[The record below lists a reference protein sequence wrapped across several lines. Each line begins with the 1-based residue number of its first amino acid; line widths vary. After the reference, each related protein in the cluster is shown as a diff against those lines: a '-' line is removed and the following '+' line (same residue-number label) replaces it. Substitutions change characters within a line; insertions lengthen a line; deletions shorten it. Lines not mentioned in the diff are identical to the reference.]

1 MKMSGDYSKNL
12 AVAIPVATIASS
24 AVSATAAA
32 TAAASTATTAS
43 ASATTAAVTAAP
55 SASATSAFTLRA
67 GFVHHQCATE
77 KILAVERGDG
87 FLRLGVVANLREA
100 ETAGLTR
107 KPIAQ
112 QRQRI
117 RLHADLREQRSNL
130 LFCSLER
137 EIPNVKFLH
146 GRSPGAPLQ
155 AAGHICEAE
164 GTKDRP
170 RWPARL
176 NRAGRSRLKQGLQQL
191 RGHNAATGTRSQRFL
206 RENARFCLR
215 AALTRL
221 VIAATLVVGCAQLPS
236 GGTAC
241 VEP

>member
-1 MKMSGDYSKNL
+1 MSEIYSEKL
-12 AVAIPVATIASS
+12 AVAISVSSIASPAIS
-24 AVSATAAA
+24 AAAAA
-32 TAAASTATTAS
+32 TAAASTAATAS
-43 ASATTAAVTAAP
+43 ATATTAAVTAA
-55 SASATSAFTLRA
+55 SSATAASAFTLRTR
-67 GFVHHQCATE
+67 FVHHQRAAQ
-77 KILAVERGDG
+77 KVLAVERGDG
-87 FLRLGVVANLREA
+87 FLCLGVVTNLREA
-100 ETAGLTR
+100 EPAGLSR

-191 RGHNAATGTRSQRFL
+191 RGHDAATGTRSQRFPCK
-206 RENARFCLR
+206 NARI
-215 AALTRL
+215 RL
-221 VIAATLVVGCAQLPS
+221 LAGPAWLLIASRLVVGCAQLPS
-236 GGTAC
+236 GGSAC